1 MSDITIAQIL
11 NEIDQIEYILYT
23 EWKSTCFKIMLLK
36 SSAVPLMGEVI
47 FYLPWLFLY
56 SNNM

>member
-11 NEIDQIEYILYT
+11 NEIDHIEYILYT

-36 SSAVPLMGEVI
+36 SSAVPLTGEVI
-47 FYLPWLFLY
+47 FYLP
-56 SNNM
+56 